1 MASDRT
7 RFLQASW
14 VNVLGNIVKI
24 IVEGSIGLTFG
35 SLALVADAA
44 HSLADLLA
52 SAVVLLWGQ
61 LSFEGPDRTH
71 PHGHER
77 IEPLTALFVGVTL
90 VVLAIKLLYD
100 AWNAVVGESPVR
112 FSLLLVLALAFAI
125 LDMVVVYWYTIRVN
139 RSLESPSLDA
149 LATDALN
156 DVYTS
161 LAAVVG
167 VFGAGVGIPALDPL
181 AGGLVS
187 VLVLRQGI
195 AIAREN
201 INYLVGRAPPA
212 DDVARIEDA
221 VLEHSSVVGIHDL
234 RCHYMG
240 PMVEVE
246 FHAEVPGNLT
256 LEEAHDLETELQERV
271 MELAYVGD
279 VHVHLDPAGL
289 GEWKNAGER
298 SE

>member
-1 MASDRT
+1 MASDRAT
-7 RFLQASW
+7 FLKASW
-14 VNVLGNIVKI
+14 VNVLGNVAKI
-24 IVEGSIGLTFG
+24 AVEGTIGLTFG

-52 SAVVLLWGQ
+52 SVVVLVWGQ

-90 VVLAIKLLYD
+90 IGLAVKLLYD
-100 AWNAVVGESPVR
+100 AWNAVMQGPEVR
-112 FSLLLVLALAFAI
+112 FSLLLVAGLGFAI
-125 LDMVVVYWYTIRVN
+125 LDMVLVYWYTIRVN

-167 VFGAGVGIPALDPL
+167 VFGAAVGAPELDPL

-187 VLVLRQGI
+187 VLVLRQGV

-201 INYLVGRAPPA
+201 VDYLVGRAPPA
-212 DDVARIEDA
+212 DDIARIRDA
-221 VLEHSSVVGIHDL
+221 VLENPTVAGIHDL

-240 PMVEVE
+240 PTVEVE
-246 FHAEVPGNLT
+246 FHAEVPGDLT
-256 LEEAHDLETELQERV
+256 LQEAHDLETELRERV
-271 MELAYVGD
+271 MELPYVGD

-289 GEWKNAGER
+289 GEWKSSADKSG
-298 SE
+298 